1 MRVFREEQTEL
12 KESAGMAKHS
22 GTSNRGPVHLSIDLK
37 GRGGEEPLLEP
48 ERTEAGTQESEGAGH
63 SHCPHCRLSRGGE
76 QEIPTTVTSCTPE
89 ARGHDG

>member
-22 GTSNRGPVHLSIDLK
+22 GTSNGGSVHLPTGLK

-48 ERTEAGTQESEGAGH
+48 ERTEVSTQGSEGAGH
-63 SHCPHCRLSRGGE
+63 SHCPHCRLSRGGR
-76 QEIPTTVTSCTPE
+76 
-89 ARGHDG
+89 ARDTHHCHLLHT